1 MHGFE
6 LSPERTLYFDNIL
19 VLMLLKFL
27 QLGTKLQI
35 AWNIKNVLEMMRD
48 GEGSCDGN
56 TA

>member
-19 VLMLLKFL
+19 VLMVLKFL

-35 AWNIKNVLEMMRD
+35 AWNIKNVLEISIISM
-48 GEGSCDGN
+48 SFL
-56 TA
+56 